1 MELRHDEV
9 GPIINHLLV
18 ARHSHERLE
27 RVAIQAVGPLRL
39 RDPSQIQHATTASKS
54 SVRSYGYA
62 GGALAE
68 GSAGAHVGKMSMS
81 CVVRSIVGPAFGF
94 WRPGRAS

>member
-9 GPIINHLLV
+9 GPIIDHLLI

-54 SVRSYGYA
+54 SVKIAWLRR
-62 GGALAE
+62 GGGGGRGL
-68 GSAGAHVGKMSMS
+68 GSRG
-81 CVVRSIVGPAFGF
+81 GPTG
-94 WRPGRAS
+94 GRW